1 MKRRMGAFFLASLS
15 LSSSA
20 HATGV
25 RAARVGATAGE
36 ALGDWTARVE
46 RLLAAG
52 ELAPRLVREDTMIA
66 GRRHERLQ
74 QLHHGVPVFG
84 GELVRQTDGAAT
96 LTVFGTLYEG
106 IDVEVT
112 PSLGPRDAERIV
124 ERRGG
129 FLFGSEAGP
138 ELVVLPGDEGG
149 YALAYRVR
157 FSLLQPLDVRLLF
170 IDAHSGRAL
179 LEFSDLKRQAVG
191 NATGVLGDRKKIQT
205 LQSGGTYVAEDKWRP
220 PAISTYDF
228 QGDVRRLV
236 DFLNIGPAYLL
247 TAGLASDSD
256 NDWTDG
262 ADVDA
267 HVYAGYVYD
276 YYFKRHGRRGLDNA
290 NIPMRSVVHPI
301 RRELWTFYGPETV
314 TLFFTNAFYM
324 GDGIMYYGDGLPP
337 GVVSPFDGKRWNYM
351 AGGLDVV
358 AHELTHGVTDYTSRL
373 IYDEESGALNEAF
386 SDVMGTSVEFYV
398 RLAEKGGRPPNY
410 TLGEDVITP
419 GGIRSMQN
427 PQAYGDP
434 DYYGLRYRGPLD
446 NRGVHTNSCIASY
459 AFYLAIEGGTHWFS
473 GVTVQGVGAA
483 NREQIERIFYRAFT
497 SFLVPSSGFGD
508 LRRATIQA
516 ARELYGADSPA
527 ERAVTQAWTAV
538 GVCPSCPGVVLI

>member
-1 MKRRMGAFFLASLS
+1 MKRRMGAFVLATLS

-25 RAARVGATAGE
+25 RATRVSATAGA
-36 ALGDWTARVE
+36 ALGDWTARVG
-46 RLLAAG
+46 RLVAAG
-52 ELAPRLVREDTMIA
+52 DLAPRIVREDTMIV
-66 GRRHERLQ
+66 GRQHERLQ
-74 QLHHGVPVFG
+74 QLHRGVPVFG
-84 GELVRQTDGAAT
+84 GELVRQMDGALT

-106 IDVEVT
+106 IDVDVT

-129 FLFGSEAGP
+129 VLFGTAAGP
-138 ELVVLPGDEGG
+138 ELMVLPRDEGD

-170 IDAHSGRAL
+170 LDAHTGRTL

-191 NATGVLGDRKKIQT
+191 NATGVLGDRKKISTRQA
-205 LQSGGTYVAEDKWRP
+205 GGVYVADDKLRP

-228 QGDVRRLV
+228 HGDVRRLV
-236 DFLNIGPAYLL
+236 DFLNIGPVYLQPSL
-247 TAGLASDSD
+247 LASDAD

-290 NIPMRSVVHPI
+290 NIPMLGVVHPI
-301 RRELWTFYGPETV
+301 QRELWTFYDAETV
-314 TLFFTNAFYM
+314 TLFFTNAFYL
-324 GDGIMYYGDGLPP
+324 GDGVMYYGDGLPP
-337 GVVSPFDGKRWNYM
+337 GVVSPFDGKRWNYL

-373 IYDEESGALNEAF
+373 IYRDEPGALDEAF
-386 SDVMGTSVEFYV
+386 SDIMGTSVEFYV

-427 PQAYGDP
+427 PAAYGDP
-434 DYYGLRYRGPLD
+434 DNFGLYDRRAPD
-446 NRGVHTNSCIASY
+446 NGGVHTNSCIASH
-459 AFYLAIEGGTHWFS
+459 AFYLAIEGGTNRVS
-473 GVTVQGVGAA
+473 GKTVQGVGAA
-483 NREQIERIFYRAFT
+483 NREQIERAFYRAFT
-497 SFLVPSSGFGD
+497 SFLVPSAHFLD
-508 LRRATIQA
+508 ARDATIQS
-516 ARELYGADSPA
+516 ARELFGPDSPA
-527 ERAVTQAWTAV
+527 DRAVTQAWDAV
-538 GVCPSCPGVVLI
+538 SVIHIPSGIIVR

>member
-1 MKRRMGAFFLASLS
+1 MKRRRGAFVLATLF
-15 LSSSA
+15 LSSSGEA
-20 HATGV
+20 GGV
-25 RAARVGATAGE
+25 RASRVGATAGE
-36 ALGDWTARVE
+36 VLGDWTARVE

-106 IDVEVT
+106 IDVDLT
-112 PSLGPRDAERIV
+112 PSLGQRDAERIV

-138 ELVVLPGDEGG
+138 ELVVLPRDEGG

-157 FSLLQPLDVRLLF
+157 FSLLQPLDVRVLF

-179 LEFSDLKRQAVG
+179 LEFSDLKRQTVG

-358 AHELTHGVTDYTSRL
+358 AHELTHG
-373 IYDEESGALNEAF
+373 F
-386 SDVMGTSVEFYV
+386 SDIMGTSVEFYV

-410 TLGEDVITP
+410 ILGDDVITP

-427 PQAYGDP
+427 PAPYHDP
-434 DYYGLRYRGPLD
+434 DHFSMYDRASFD
-446 NRGVHTNSCIASY
+446 NGGVHTNSCIVSH
-459 AFYLAIEGGTHWFS
+459 AFYLAIEGGTNRVS
-473 GVTVQGVGAA
+473 GITVQGVGAA
-483 NREQIERIFYRAFT
+483 NREQMERVFYRAFT
-497 SFLVPSSGFGD
+497 SALVPSSNFSQA
-508 LRRATIQA
+508 RAATIQA
-516 ARELYGADSPA
+516 ARELYNPGSPA
-527 ERAVTQAWTAV
+527 EQAVTQAWIAV
-538 GVCPSCPGVVLI
+538 GVN